1 MRSRLVRAARNR
13 NMTSRL
19 AAGILALV
27 IAGAIVAQPPAG
39 FNVIPAPPRV
49 NVQDKE
55 DVWTL
60 DFQFKAPR
68 VMTVEIPGR
77 VKKTVWYLWYQVIN
91 RTGQP
96 RTFIPD
102 FELVTLDRNTVHRD
116 EVLPT
121 VQAEIAKIED
131 PTGFFHV
138 KNSVTISAQPIPTKP
153 DANPITVTGVAMFP
167 DVVEKAGDTTRF
179 SIFVSGLSNG
189 WAVDKDNTLRR
200 KTLQLNFRRFA
211 DARIQD
217 NRAFQFVPPHEW
229 IYRGTSVPAPE
240 IKDAPKDN

>member
-1 MRSRLVRAARNR
+1 MK
-13 NMTSRL
+13 SRL
-19 AAGILALV
+19 AAGAVLAAL
-27 IAGAIVAQPPAG
+27 ASLAIAQPPAG

-68 VMTVEIPGR
+68 VLTADIPGR
-77 VKKTVWYLWYQVIN
+77 GKKTVWYLWYQVIN
-91 RTGQP
+91 HTGQP
-96 RTFIPD
+96 RYFIPE
-102 FELVTLDRNTVHRD
+102 FELVTLDRNTTHRD

-131 PTGFFHV
+131 PTGFFQA
-138 KNSVTISAQPIPTKP
+138 KNSVTMASQPIPPTKA
-153 DANPITVTGVAMFP
+153 DSNPLTITGVAIFP
-167 DVVEKAGDTTRF
+167 DIVEKAGDTTRF

-217 NRAFQFVPPHEW
+217 NRAFQFVAPHEW
-229 IYRGTSVPAPE
+229 MYRGTSVQAPQ
-240 IKDAPKDN
+240 IKEAPKGD